1 MMTWA
6 YFIKFVFLIYILFF
20 SKKNMTSSSRRNK
33 MSTYFYNS
41 SVKL

>member
-20 SKKNMTSSSRRNK
+20 SKKK
-33 MSTYFYNS
+33 HD
-41 SVKL
+41 VIEQKE